1 MNYENIQVGYNT
13 ETNLPIFEKR
23 EVKERTM
30 APVNHKSMHKPVM
43 ASFHDNYWAD
53 LTTIK

>member
-1 MNYENIQVGYNT
+1 MKYENIQVGYNT
-13 ETNLPIFEKR
+13 EINLPIKEKR

-30 APVNHKSMHKPVM
+30 APVNHKSMHKPLM

-53 LTTIK
+53 TTTIK